1 MNLKSSETVKISTG
15 SRQSRLRKVT
25 FFDSDSTFAV
35 SADSVPPSIQLF
47 KAIIM
52 QLAQTKSPIATL
64 RPTEEAAVMGMT
76 GIGEENLLAYV
87 TQAGILHIHDNR
99 EQKDV
104 LKCEFGCQ
112 RGLPL
117 CLSPGIEG
125 KSLLIGTASAYV
137 LLYDLR
143 FNIVGW
149 SLRYS
154 KQTPVLGLVS
164 FRPDKRCCFHTNLQS
179 STLTDP
185 YVLLATGGD
194 SLEIPLLNLRTG
206 RCGVLFTGNNP
217 SPVVPYLLNE
227 DGSLPTP
234 IPRPPLFQQFMREA
248 RLPSNEVY
256 QRHLLERIGEVT
268 RKNKELL
275 QAATA
280 ASQRI
285 RSVFESRNTV
295 RSILCP
301 SFKSVSVPYM
311 VTAGAEAVIRFWDFQ
326 TPKNSHRVLPNLAPH
341 SMSYAMHQL
350 SDVCLVE
357 ESETGDPLPAPMTG
371 PMRSDLGEFTPE
383 WKVKHLDDILDLALA
398 YGSGGGV
405 LISAGRDGSIR
416 LWN

>member
-1 MNLKSSETVKISTG
+1 
-15 SRQSRLRKVT
+15 
-25 FFDSDSTFAV
+25 
-35 SADSVPPSIQLF
+35 
-47 KAIIM
+47 
-52 QLAQTKSPIATL
+52 
-64 RPTEEAAVMGMT
+64 MGMSA
-76 GIGEENLLAYV
+76 IGEDTQLSYV
-87 TQAGILHIHDNR
+87 TQAGILHIYDSR

-104 LKCEFGCQ
+104 LKCDFGCQ

-125 KSLLIGTASAYV
+125 KSLLVGTASGYV

-154 KQTPVLGLVS
+154 KQTPVLGLMS
-164 FRPDKRCCFHTNLQS
+164 FRPDKRCSFYANMQS
-179 STLTDP
+179 TSLGDP
-185 YVLLATGGD
+185 YAFVATGGGEYM
-194 SLEIPLLNLRTG
+194 EIPALNLRTG
-206 RCGVLFTGNNP
+206 RCPVMFTSSNP
-217 SPVVPYLLNE
+217 SPVIPYLLNE

-256 QRHLLERIGEVT
+256 QRHLLERIGDVT

-275 QAATA
+275 QAATGV
-280 ASQRI
+280 SQRI
-285 RSVFESRNTV
+285 RTMFESPTTV
-295 RSILCP
+295 RSLLCP

-311 VTAGAEAVIRFWDFQ
+311 LTAGAQGVIRYWDFQ
-326 TPKNSHRVLPNLAPH
+326 NPKNSHRVLPGLATR
-341 SMSYAMHQL
+341 SVSYASHQL
-350 SDVCLVE
+350 SDVCLIEENEVE
-357 ESETGDPLPAPMTG
+357 DSVPVPQTG

-383 WKVKHLDDILDLALA
+383 WKVKHLDDVLDLALG